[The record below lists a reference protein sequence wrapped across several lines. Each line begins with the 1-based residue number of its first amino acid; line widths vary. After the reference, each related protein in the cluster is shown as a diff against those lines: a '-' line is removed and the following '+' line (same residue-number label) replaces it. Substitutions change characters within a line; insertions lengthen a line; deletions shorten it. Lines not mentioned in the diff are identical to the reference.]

1 MQPPPDKFKTIP
13 VQLFQGS
20 TWLQKNN
27 VQHIDLMKLDVE
39 GGEYLVLKGML
50 EMFQSQKI
58 SRLLIEI
65 TMKCQKP
72 LVINL
77 QTLS

>member
-1 MQPPPDKFKTIP
+1 
-13 VQLFQGS
+13 
-20 TWLQKNN
+20 
-27 VQHIDLMKLDVE
+27 MKLDVE